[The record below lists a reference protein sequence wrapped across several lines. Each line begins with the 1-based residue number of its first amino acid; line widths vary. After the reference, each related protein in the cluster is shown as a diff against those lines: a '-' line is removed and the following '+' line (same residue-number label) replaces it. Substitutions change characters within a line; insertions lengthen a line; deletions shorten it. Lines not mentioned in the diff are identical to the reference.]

1 MAVFP
6 LAVNVQGDYGYKVIV
21 ADDEN
26 TIAEVI
32 NLAVE
37 QIVSVL
43 VAPFPEGTVLRARVH
58 GSDQP
63 LDNELKIKDANFIKM
78 EALQVYVE
86 NDA

>member
-1 MAVFP
+1 MADFP
-6 LAVNVQGDYGYKVIV
+6 LAVNIQGDYGYKVIV

-43 VAPFPEGTVLRARVH
+43 VAPFPEGTILRARVH
-58 GSDQP
+58 DADQP
-63 LDNELKIKDANFIKM
+63 LDNDLKVKDANFIQM

-86 NDA
+86 NQG